1 MRNPQP
7 MAHPRLADVATPTR
21 KALLNTPFGNKPS
34 PLLFRFQAAF
44 GVSQRF
50 RAAAAC
56 HQGKPCLAS
65 SNCRS
70 HPTAIKRGNSNPSS
84 ARSVYA
90 AATPWSSNR
99 AFNNKRQPETENS
112 VFRLPSLQII
122 QAAQRQPE
130 SSTTSNYH

>member
-1 MRNPQP
+1 

-21 KALLNTPFGNKPS
+21 KALLNIPLGNKPS
-34 PLLFRFQAAF
+34 PLHFRFQAAF

-70 HPTAIKRGNSNPSS
+70 RLPEIKRGNSDPLS
-84 ARSVYA
+84 ARSAYA
-90 AATPWSSNR
+90 TPTPAIHGAAT
-99 AFNNKRQPETENS
+99 AH
-112 VFRLPSLQII
+112 
-122 QAAQRQPE
+122 
-130 SSTTSNYH
+130 STTKGSLKQKIPFSGCLRSK

>member
-1 MRNPQP
+1 

-44 GVSQRF
+44 GASQRF
-50 RAAAAC
+50 QAAAAC

-65 SNCRS
+65 SNYRS

-84 ARSVYA
+84 EHSVYA
-90 AATPWSSNR
+90 TPTPWRSNH

>member
-1 MRNPQP
+1 VRNLQP

-21 KALLNTPFGNKPS
+21 KALLNTSLSNKPS

-70 HPTAIKRGNSNPSS
+70 RLPEIKRGNSDPLS
-84 ARSVYA
+84 ARSAYA
-90 AATPWSSNR
+90 TPTPAIHGAAT
-99 AFNNKRQPETENS
+99 AH
-112 VFRLPSLQII
+112 
-122 QAAQRQPE
+122 
-130 SSTTSNYH
+130 STTKGSLKQKIPFSGCLRSK